1 MYICLVKYNIYIY
14 IYIYI
19 TYTNLPVNVIV
30 RLPRPWSGDSQ
41 GSETFY
47 YPLLT
52 SKPAS
57 MTQISQT
64 PILPYQP
71 KGQRD

>member
-1 MYICLVKYNIYIY
+1 MYIYLVKYNIYIY

-47 YPLLT
+47 YSLLT